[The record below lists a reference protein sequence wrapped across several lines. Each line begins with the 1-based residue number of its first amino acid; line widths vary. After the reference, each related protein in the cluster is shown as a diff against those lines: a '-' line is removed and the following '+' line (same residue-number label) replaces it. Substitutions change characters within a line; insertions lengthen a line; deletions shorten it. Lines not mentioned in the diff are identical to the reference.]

1 MEYKYWS
8 WLCVCLC
15 ILLNIFGF
23 YWLFVLFISML
34 CFALGTVTIVY
45 LHHTGEKH
53 ILEHRKSQNL
63 AFDQDDPLHAL
74 KALGLN
80 LETTTVPANYVDRE
94 GSSQHGANATDEHY
108 KWKLFDSIKIHTDKR
123 RSVDPTVDVHV
134 GEECGAPQVIETTPI
149 YKLHNDSAVL
159 DQHGSPKKK
168 FRSMLSGNKQIDQ
181 LLHTIINYILRD
193 FIDSWF
199 FSLSDNKE
207 FSEFRTR
214 NCIEES
220 VQNVCTRVKGVQ
232 WIPLITTKLVDIVAM
247 HARLYRK
254 ANTTLNLQ
262 LDETKST
269 SSSGSN
275 QSSFQT
281 NNSSP
286 QRRPSNAKK
295 MNRHRRNKSETDLNL
310 GNQRTFG
317 NSKFYDSVDQG
328 RKKSNND
335 KSPVGDAGQAK
346 LITAFFNQCELYR
359 EECLDD
365 EALEDYLT
373 RCMETV
379 LYFTIPE
386 EDFACI
392 PLRMFLST
400 LLANVVCK
408 PVIDMLSEPDFINLQ
423 VAKSL
428 TKEPPS
434 SEIFLRLLRQ
444 CDDASELRAVRQL
457 ITKEMDAKYKDP
469 NASAEMSSLKYAQ
482 KMIDLRLSYMQNN
495 RRETDRDCNTMAN
508 LPIIPL
514 DELLNKELTLS
525 YYLDY
530 LSVLNLQRYVIF
542 YLSAKE
548 WKATV
553 VRYTVELQSNKLK
566 GTRDDVIKLLR
577 NKASNIHK
585 EYLEQS
591 SANALNIDSGL
602 IETLNIRLNDVS
614 INPDP
619 LWFESICKYVYEK
632 IKNEDVF
639 LSNFYISTQYR
650 KLLLELEFL
659 SNFNVD
665 GEIDSNTA
673 TQLLMNARDES
684 SVSVVN
690 STMLNQ
696 CETGSDSNSGD
707 LMFDDEIDFIALDG
721 NGSDFLT
728 VNTGQKVS
736 PIHQVTKASEATEK
750 TGEMAKTP
758 ESNLLDIIGA
768 GVSKHYRSHSD
779 CTGLIQNIDDIRIEP
794 LTKASGSS
802 PTNSNEWNKNKSDN
816 EESPKHVVAKGDIHN
831 EKVTLICPQHR
842 LSAKIL
848 NTAINCEGQF
858 AVYAIQVT
866 VIEDDQQKSWHVYR
880 RYSRF
885 LDLKKVLVKRFPSI
899 SQIPFPAKKTFQNTQ
914 RSVLEHRMTLLNE
927 FLKTISMRA
936 DDNDELNTILRDFL
950 EPDTND
956 KKIHGGAV
964 IRTIE
969 TIVNP
974 FKSGMRTI
982 KNMPDTLVGGM
993 ARILLGKGPTKE
1005 TAFLDVT
1012 PIHLEHSSEYPALTS
1027 ALNLLDEVF
1036 DLQARSQWLRRGLIN
1051 RLLGAPWVS
1060 QAANKRITQATKAA
1074 IELEKIEN
1082 VLSIILNTIWPDGKR
1097 SNQTVSRDENT
1108 KLRTR
1113 MAAKVALFTLLADD
1127 LKHVVGS
1134 ETTRYG
1140 LLNSFS
1146 MWQHKTLNK
1155 RLVLV
1160 LFNELLT
1167 TLYQTDDLTKH
1178 VK

>member
-8 WLCVCLC
+8 WFGVCLC

-23 YWLFVLFISML
+23 YWLFVLFISIL
-34 CFALGTVTIVY
+34 CFVLGIVTIVY
-45 LHHTGEKH
+45 LHHKGEKN
-53 ILEHRKSQNL
+53 ILDRRKTQHL
-63 AFDQDDPLHAL
+63 AFDQDDPLQAI

-80 LETTTVPANYVDRE
+80 LEKISVPANYVDKE
-94 GSSQHGANATDEHY
+94 ISSHHSGSSADEHH
-108 KWKLFDSIKIHTDKR
+108 KWKLFDTIKIHTDKR
-123 RSVDPTVDVHV
+123 RSVETTGDVHM
-134 GEECGAPQVIETTPI
+134 GEECGAVPVIETTPI

-168 FRSMLSGNKQIDQ
+168 FRTMLSGHKQIDQ

-220 VQNVCTRVKGVQ
+220 VQNVCTRVKNTQ
-232 WIPLITTKLVDIVAM
+232 WVPLMTTKLVDIVAM

-254 ANTTLNLQ
+254 ANATLNLQ
-262 LDETKST
+262 LDETKS
-269 SSSGSN
+269 SSGSS
-275 QSSFQT
+275 QSSFQMHT
-281 NNSSP
+281 SNSSP
-286 QRRPSNAKK
+286 QRQSKNANRK
-295 MNRHRRNKSETDLNL
+295 MNQHRRNKSETDLNF
-310 GNQRTFG
+310 NNQSVQRTFG
-317 NSKFYDSVDQG
+317 NSKFYESVDHS
-328 RKKSNND
+328 RKKSTD
-335 KSPVGDAGQAK
+335 KSPVGDASEAK

-365 EALEDYLT
+365 QVLEDYLT
-373 RCMETV
+373 HCMETV

-386 EDFACI
+386 DDFACI

-408 PVIDMLSEPDFINLQ
+408 PVIDLLSEPDFINLQ

-428 TKEPPS
+428 TKEPPT
-434 SEIFLRLLRQ
+434 SEIFLKLLRQ
-444 CDDASELRAVRQL
+444 CDDAAELRAVRQL

-495 RRETDRDCNTMAN
+495 KRETERDCSSTAN
-508 LPIIPL
+508 LPIIQL

-530 LSVLNLQRYVIF
+530 LSVSNHQRYVIF
-542 YLSAKE
+542 YLSAKD

-553 VRYTVELQSNKLK
+553 TRYTVELQSNKLK
-566 GTRDDVIKLLR
+566 GARDDVIKLLR
-577 NKASNIHK
+577 SKATNIYT
-585 EYLEQS
+585 EYLEQTS
-591 SANALNIDSGL
+591 SNALNIDSGL

-619 LWFESICKYVYEK
+619 MWFESICKYVYEK
-632 IKNEDVF
+632 IKNEDIF
-639 LSNFYISTQYR
+639 LANFYRSSQYR
-650 KLLLELEFL
+650 KLLLELEFY
-659 SNFNVD
+659 SNYNVD

-673 TQLLMNARDES
+673 TQLL
-684 SVSVVN
+684 
-690 STMLNQ
+690 NQ
-696 CETGSDSNSGD
+696 CETGSDSNSESN
-707 LMFDDEIDFIALDG
+707 LTFDDEIDFIALDG

-728 VNTGQKVS
+728 LNTGHKIS
-736 PIHQVTKASEATEK
+736 PKHQVVKANEAMEKSDRTESV
-750 TGEMAKTP
+750 KTP
-758 ESNLLDIIGA
+758 DTHLLDVIGA

-779 CTGLIQNIDDIRIEP
+779 CTGIVQNIDDIRIEP
-794 LTKASGSS
+794 LPKEAGSS
-802 PTNSNEWNKNKSDN
+802 PVNEWKKPKSDN
-816 EESPKHVVAKGDIHN
+816 EGSPKHSNIPQKSDN

-842 LSAKIL
+842 LSAKII

-866 VIEDDQQKSWHVYR
+866 VIEDNQQKSWHVYR

-899 SQIPFPAKKTFQNTQ
+899 AQIPFPAKKTFQNTQ
-914 RSVLEHRMTLLNE
+914 RAVLEHRMTLLNE
-927 FLKTISMRA
+927 FLKMISMRA
-936 DDNDELNTILRDFL
+936 DDNDELHSILRDFL
-950 EPDTND
+950 EPDIND

-993 ARILLGKGPTKE
+993 ARILLGKGPAKE

-1012 PIHLEHSSEYPALTS
+1012 PIHLEHSSEYAAYPALTS

-1060 QAANKRITQATKAA
+1060 QAANKRITQAAKTT

-1082 VLSIILNTIWPDGKR
+1082 LLGIILNTIWPDGKR
-1097 SNQTVSRDENT
+1097 SNQSVSRDENT